1 MRAWLKLICCF
12 LAIGI
17 FVKVLP
23 LVLNSI
29 KSYHLVVKNSE
40 ELGIDNSALF
50 YSEEP
55 LTSIAENELLE
66 SLKPKKH

>member
-1 MRAWLKLICCF
+1 MKSWLKLICCF

-55 LTSIAENELLE
+55 LTSIAENEINENLR
-66 SLKPKKH
+66 SSKN